1 MLTNY
6 RLKTMKHASYAL
18 FFLLLCLAPKALQ
31 AQNVLYSTFSDDDI
45 YSINLATCETTLV
58 ASPNISEV
66 TMDIWQ
72 MQNGLIYIMSSGSGT
87 NLWVHDPSTGST
99 TLLISAIPGF
109 PFSMFGLND
118 SILLINTAG
127 SLYSYNI
134 NQNTNTL
141 LGPLPVLNNGEIFE
155 YNGQLYAQN
164 IGYMYELELNP
175 PQITQVG
182 PLIPASYPI
191 IEVCG
196 TLFSFGDTG
205 ASEFNFSNYTDNNL
219 CFVPL
224 SGLGNINVAP
234 DPFNNSGPR
243 CNCTTE
249 SGNFTGPN
257 GIYNYNTFTACGTN
271 PITLNFDNT
280 QVLDG
285 DDNLVFVLA
294 TVNNATNVVQYDIL
308 QTYDQSIITF
318 VPGVTQPNTW
328 YSVYAIAGNAD
339 GSSVDLND
347 PCLDVSQAAGVY
359 WYAGPTVSFDGG
371 LPFCGGGC
379 QNITAT
385 FTGIQPFN
393 LTYSV
398 SFGGGPPQ
406 TFNQVFNS
414 SSAAIQ
420 ICPPAGFSGS
430 IQVQATN
437 LSDAKC
443 PCGP

>member
-1 MLTNY
+1 
-6 RLKTMKHASYAL
+6 
-18 FFLLLCLAPKALQ
+18 
-31 AQNVLYSTFSDDDI
+31 
-45 YSINLATCETTLV
+45 
-58 ASPNISEV
+58 
-66 TMDIWQ
+66 
-72 MQNGLIYIMSSGSGT
+72 
-87 NLWVHDPSTGST
+87 
-99 TLLISAIPGF
+99 
-109 PFSMFGLND
+109 
-118 SILLINTAG
+118 
-127 SLYSYNI
+127 
-134 NQNTNTL
+134 
-141 LGPLPVLNNGEIFE
+141 
-155 YNGQLYAQN
+155 
-164 IGYMYELELNP
+164 MYELEINP

-205 ASEFNFSNYTDNNL
+205 ASAFNFSNYMDNNL
-219 CFVPL
+219 C
-224 SGLGNINVAP
+224 
-234 DPFNNSGPR
+234 
-243 CNCTTE
+243 
-249 SGNFTGPN
+249 
-257 GIYNYNTFTACGTN
+257 
-271 PITLNFDNT
+271 
-280 QVLDG
+280 
-285 DDNLVFVLA
+285 
-294 TVNNATNVVQYDIL
+294 
-308 QTYDQSIITF
+308 F

-328 YSVYAIAGNAD
+328 YSVYAIAGNAS

-359 WYAGPTVSFDGG
+359 WYAGPTVSFDGA

-406 TFNQVFNS
+406 MFNQVFNS

-430 IQVQATN
+430 IQVLATN